1 MAIQLKKVS
10 NLETLALG
18 FNYEGSIDIASDVPT
33 GGAVDIQFNSAE
45 LTGKIGKAALV
56 VDQHVPADNSGSTDY
71 TSYAVTI
78 GDTADADGLIASAEL
93 CPAATEVALGTILTN
108 TGDDGF
114 GGTAVTDLGATF
126 LSAGEA
132 DEALATAGKVRVFIE
147 YYPTAGDNFSG

>member
-18 FNYEGSIDIASDVPT
+18 FNYEGSIDIANDVPT

-45 LTGKIGKAALV
+45 LAGTVGKVALV

-71 TSYAVTI
+71 TSYKVQV
-78 GDTADADGLIASAEL
+78 GDTADPNGQIADVEL
-93 CPAATEVALGTILTN
+93 CPAGTEAAINTIFTS
-108 TGDDGF
+108 TGDDAF
-114 GGTAVTDLGATF
+114 GTVVSNVGATF
-126 LSAGEA
+126 VSLNET
-132 DEALATAGKVRVFIE
+132 DEALATAGKVSLFFE

>member
-33 GGAVDIQFNSAE
+33 GGLVDIQFNSAE
-45 LTGKIGKAALV
+45 LVGKVGKVALV
-56 VDQHVPADNSGSTDY
+56 VDQHVPADNSGATDY
-71 TSYAVTI
+71 TSYTVTV
-78 GDTADADGLIASAEL
+78 GDTVDADGFIASAEL
-93 CPAATEVALGTILTN
+93 CPAGTEVALGTILTN

-114 GGTAVTDLGATF
+114 GGTATTNVGATF
-126 LSAGEA
+126 LSATET
-132 DEALATAGKVRVFIE
+132 DEALATAGKVRVFFE

>member
-18 FNYEGSIDIASDVPT
+18 FNYEGEIIIKDDVPT

-45 LTGKIGKAALV
+45 LIGTVGKVGLV

-71 TSYAVTI
+71 TSYAVTV
-78 GDTADADGLIASAEL
+78 GDTADPNGQIASVEL
-93 CPAATEVALGTILTN
+93 CPAGTEAALGTIFVN
-108 TGDDGF
+108 TGDDAF
-114 GGTAVTDLGATF
+114 GTVVSNVGATF
-126 LSAGEA
+126 TAAGDD
-132 DEALATAGKVRVFIE
+132 DEALALGGKVRLFFE

>member
-10 NLETLALG
+10 NIETLALG
-18 FNYEGSIDIASDVPT
+18 FNYEGSIDIKNDVAT

-45 LTGKIGKAALV
+45 LAGKVGKVALV
-56 VDQHVPADNSGSTDY
+56 VDQHVPADNSGATDY
-71 TSYAVTI
+71 TSYAVTV
-78 GDTADADGLIASAEL
+78 GDVADADGFIASAEL
-93 CPAATEVALGTILTN
+93 CPAGTEVALGTILTN

-114 GGTAVTDLGATF
+114 GGTTVTNVGATF

-132 DEALATAGKVRVFIE
+132 DEGLATAGKVRVFFE

>member
-18 FNYEGSIDIASDVPT
+18 FNYEGEINIKDDVPT

-45 LTGKIGKAALV
+45 LVGTVGKVGLV

-71 TSYAVTI
+71 TSYKVVV
-78 GDTADADGLIASAEL
+78 GDTADPDGQIDDVEL
-93 CPAATEVALGTILTN
+93 CPAGTEAAIGTIFVN
-108 TGDDGF
+108 TGDDPF
-114 GGTAVTDLGATF
+114 GTVVSNVGATF
-126 LSAGEA
+126 TSLNET
-132 DEALATAGKVRVFIE
+132 DEALATAGKVRLFFE

>member
-18 FNYEGSIDIASDVPT
+18 FNYEGSIDIKNDVPT

-78 GDTADADGLIASAEL
+78 GDTADPNGLIASAEL
-93 CPAATEVALGTILTN
+93 CPAGTEAALGTIFVS
-108 TGDDGF
+108 TGDDAF
-114 GGTAVTDLGATF
+114 GTVVSNVGATF
-126 LSAGEA
+126 VSLNET
-132 DEALATAGKVRVFIE
+132 DEALATAGKVRVFFE

>member
-18 FNYEGSIDIASDVPT
+18 FNYEGEIIIKDDVPT

-45 LTGKIGKAALV
+45 LVGKVGKVALV

-71 TSYAVTI
+71 TSYTVTV
-78 GDTADADGLIASAEL
+78 GDTADAAGQIASAEL
-93 CPAATEVALGTILTN
+93 CPAGTEVALGTILTN

-114 GGTAVTDLGATF
+114 GGTAVTNVGATF

-132 DEALATAGKVRVFIE
+132 DEALALGGKVRVFFE

>member
-45 LTGKIGKAALV
+45 LIGTVGKAALV

-71 TSYAVTI
+71 TSYKVQV
-78 GDTADADGLIASAEL
+78 GDTADPNGQIADVEL
-93 CPAATEVALGTILTN
+93 CPAGTEAALGTIFTN
-108 TGDDGF
+108 TGDDLF
-114 GGTAVTDLGATF
+114 GTAVTNVGATF
-126 LSAGEA
+126 VSLNET
-132 DEALATAGKVRVFIE
+132 DEALATAGKVRVFFE

>member
-18 FNYEGSIDIASDVPT
+18 FNYEGSIDIANDVPN

-45 LTGKIGKAALV
+45 LIGTVGKVGLV

-71 TSYAVTI
+71 TSYKVQV
-78 GDTADADGLIASAEL
+78 GDTADPNGQILDVEL
-93 CPAATEVALGTILTN
+93 CPAGTEAAIGTIFTS
-108 TGDDGF
+108 TGNDPF
-114 GGTAVTDLGATF
+114 GTAVSNVGATF
-126 LSAGEA
+126 VSLNETNES
-132 DEALATAGKVRVFIE
+132 LATAGKIRLFYE